1 MLLKIA
7 FYSLVVLLALS
18 ETGSAINNLPIF
30 QNSQGVPFDEE
41 DIPMDRNTLP
51 KELLDQLEDDEII
64 DDITV
69 TIDNK
74 QTSVNLRDDD
84 SQEDAEEGLRRSDAA
99 EEDRQGFF
107 NNGFSKEQLLKILGN
122 TQDLEKALPINRGIV
137 KQRVTNGDI
146 DDLTRN
152 IILDEKKL
160 PGVLTEDGKRC
171 VEKVILVEETEYER
185 GMKCHHTFKKK
196 CHLTYITDYDSASEK
211 KCDTSF
217 KKNCHITF
225 KPVPHTEKV
234 KKCRTP
240 LIKEC
245 GDEIKGPE
253 VCTTQ
258 YENHCETQ
266 YKTYELEQDEPNC
279 RMVEE
284 LRCKNETIA
293 LLHIGG
299 DSSSQP
305 FGVRERCE
313 KWPVQKCEL
322 EKKKKVTKVH
332 PKTECTKV
340 PKKVCTPSNCKT
352 KPGEEICYE
361 ESRTHIQN
369 VPDEECGLQPE
380 ENCRMEASL
389 VPRLVPK
396 NNCIKVPKEVCV
408 TTKKNPK
415 KVSKPIVK
423 NCPLDNPVNNKDH
436 VDELMYILISS
447 SDATEDKLQK
457 AVKAD

>member
-84 SQEDAEEGLRRSDAA
+84 SQEDAGVIHIPTDSAESQRIINEFLSQISREEGLRRSDAA

-284 LRCKNETIA
+284 LRCKNETIE

-322 EKKKKVTKVH
+322 EKKK
-332 PKTECTKV
+332 
-340 PKKVCTPSNCKT
+340 SN
-352 KPGEEICYE
+352 
-361 ESRTHIQN
+361 ES
-369 VPDEECGLQPE
+369 
-380 ENCRMEASL
+380 S
-389 VPRLVPK
+389 PK
-396 NNCIKVPKEVCV
+396 NRMHK
-408 TTKKNPK
+408 
-415 KVSKPIVK
+415 
-423 NCPLDNPVNNKDH
+423 
-436 VDELMYILISS
+436 SS
-447 SDATEDKLQK
+447 QK
-457 AVKAD
+457 SVHS